1 MAAAKSK
8 SEAKRVAAQSAGEAK
23 SATAATP
30 PGATGQ
36 PINEAKVLKLMQMMF
51 PGAQKAASL
60 QDAVT
65 LLLAEYDR
73 LKRANADLEK
83 AVPGPKINGD
93 APSGEVL
100 AGIQRIEASLKQFK
114 EQLSTMRQYGI
125 KA

>member
-1 MAAAKSK
+1 MAVATKKAK
-8 SEAKRVAAQSAGEAK
+8 AGEVK
-23 SATAATP
+23 SAPAAVPTP
-30 PGATGQ
+30 PGAGQ
-36 PINEAKVLKLMQMMF
+36 PINEAKVLKLVQMMF

-65 LLLAEYDR
+65 ALLAEYDR

-83 AVPGPKINGD
+83 AVPGPSIKGEAASGD
-93 APSGEVL
+93 VL

-125 KA
+125 RG